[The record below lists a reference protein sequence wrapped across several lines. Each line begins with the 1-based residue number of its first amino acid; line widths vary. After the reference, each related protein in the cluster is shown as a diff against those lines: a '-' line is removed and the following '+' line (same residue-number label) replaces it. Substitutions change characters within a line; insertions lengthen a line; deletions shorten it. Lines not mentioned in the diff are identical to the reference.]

1 MKIAIFGAK
10 GFIGGWL
17 VESLPAHDYEVLV
30 CPEFRYDLMQP
41 NSMEFVPVIRDFLEL
56 HKPDIIVNSLGSASV
71 PYSFENPTYD
81 FSSNLIVPQIILEQ
95 MRTSVP
101 RAHYVH
107 ISSAAIY
114 GNGLSLPIS
123 EDVVACPLSPYGW
136 SKYLS
141 EELARSYFELY
152 GIPVIVLRPFSVYG
166 PRLKKQIF
174 WDISKKVTYLSNEK
188 CLTLKGSGEES
199 RDYMYITDMCDAVAM
214 IIKNRTENFNIFNL
228 ANGSETSI
236 KDAAT
241 VLLTSFGKDNL
252 ITFENL
258 DMRGAP
264 KRWRANVEKIQSF
277 GYKPKVSLSEGLKRY
292 VEWYK
297 EYNGID

>member
-10 GFIGGWL
+10 GFIGSWL
-17 VESLPAHDYEVLV
+17 VESLLTQGFDVLL
-30 CPEFRYDLMQP
+30 CPEFRYDLMQS
-41 NSMEFVPVIRDFLEL
+41 NSMEFVPVIRDFFKL
-56 HKPDIIVNSLGSASV
+56 HQPDIVINTLGSASV

-81 FSSNLIVPQIILEQ
+81 FSSNLIVPQILLEQ
-95 MRTSVP
+95 MRVFVP
-101 RAHYVH
+101 KAHYIH
-107 ISSAAIY
+107 ISSAAVY
-114 GNGLSLPIS
+114 GNSEILPIS
-123 EDVVACPLSPYGW
+123 EDVVARPMSPYGW

-152 GIPVIVLRPFSVYG
+152 GMSVSVLRPFSVYG

-174 WDISKKVTYLSNEK
+174 WDISQKVTHLPNDKS
-188 CLTLKGSGEES
+188 LTLKGSGEES
-199 RDYMYITDMCDAVAM
+199 RDYMYITDMCDAVAL

-236 KDAAT
+236 KEAAGT
-241 VLLTSFGKDNL
+241 LLASFGKDNL

-258 DMRGAP
+258 DMRGTP
-264 KRWRANVEKIQSF
+264 KRWRANTEKIQSL